1 MVNTKKLV
9 NLMEERG
16 ILASDLAKQVG
27 VSDAAMSFFKR
38 GIKQP
43 SVEVLVRIA
52 EALGCKVD
60 DLITKSQGDPR

>member
-1 MVNTKKLV
+1 MVDSRKLV
-9 NLMEERG
+9 ELMEERG
-16 ILASDLAKQVG
+16 VSATDLAKQVG

-52 EALGCKVD
+52 GALGCKVD
-60 DLITKSQGDPR
+60 DLITKN

>member
-27 VSDAAMSFFKR
+27 VSDAAMSCFKR
-38 GIKQP
+38 GLKQP

-52 EALGCKVD
+52 GALGCKVD
-60 DLITKSQGDPR
+60 DLITKN